1 MQVNSVHSSKG
12 IKLRCHV
19 LARLHSTLGPIMIW
33 YKMIQNSLRRMA
45 GDDIILTTDTCNHDS
60 YWHMADSGFAVR
72 WRCFMIKPKYL
83 VKFVDHLNSVCK
95 LLSFFDLL
103 HKQT

>member
-1 MQVNSVHSSKG
+1 MLVNSDNSSKEINCNVMCSPG
-12 IKLRCHV
+12 YTLR
-19 LARLHSTLGPIMIW
+19 LGPIMIW
-33 YKMIQNSLRRMA
+33 YKMIQNPLRRMA
-45 GDDIILTTDTCNHDS
+45 GDDIILTTDTCNYDS

-72 WRCFMIKPKYL
+72 WRSFMIKPKYL